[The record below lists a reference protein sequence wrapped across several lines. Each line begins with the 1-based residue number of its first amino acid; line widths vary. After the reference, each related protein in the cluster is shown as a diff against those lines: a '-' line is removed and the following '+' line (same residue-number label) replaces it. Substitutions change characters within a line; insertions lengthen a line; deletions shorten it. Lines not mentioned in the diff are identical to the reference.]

1 MLKFKKQNT
10 AELDRLANIEARL
23 TKLEW
28 ILSEIAE
35 LLKKEREGAQDGH
48 RSK

>member
-10 AELDRLANIEARL
+10 AELDQLANIEARL

-35 LLKKEREGAQDGH
+35 LLKKEREGEQDGH
-48 RSK
+48 RPK

>member
-10 AELDRLANIEARL
+10 TELDRLANIEARL

-35 LLKKEREGAQDGH
+35 FLKEGKKDGH
-48 RSK
+48 RPK